1 MVIKKR
7 RIYDADFE
15 SVEKVGKKVT
25 EKVTGRIKRT
35 YRGNVPKLINFSEF
49 RAGEVPGR
57 PHVHLLDQ

>member
-35 YRGNVPKLINFSEF
+35 Y
-49 RAGEVPGR
+49 
-57 PHVHLLDQ
+57 